1 MRRLIVTTMY
11 NKLGCMYLKASRA
24 NDVRVTN
31 ICNFCQSFVISLI
44 LMTKDRHVQKRGIQ

>member
-31 ICNFCQSFVISLI
+31 ICNFCQSFVIFLI